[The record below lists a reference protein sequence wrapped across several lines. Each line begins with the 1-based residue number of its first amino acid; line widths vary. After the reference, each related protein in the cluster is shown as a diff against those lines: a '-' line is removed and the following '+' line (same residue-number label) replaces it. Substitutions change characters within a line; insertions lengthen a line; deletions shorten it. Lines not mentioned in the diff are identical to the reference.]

1 MSGRVMFYAQH
12 LLGVGHI
19 KRASIIARAM
29 VAHGLDVWV
38 VLGGPHVQGIR
49 FDGCAR
55 ILLPPIHAGDAA
67 FSRLVDEGGAPIN
80 DDLREARVTRLLR
93 ELAGVQPDVLLIEQ
107 FPFGRR
113 AFRFE
118 LMPLLTAAR
127 IQRKQP
133 RCVSSVRDVLVHKA
147 SAERRREMVALAR
160 TWFDRVL
167 VHGDPNLIPLQAS
180 LPEAEE
186 LAPLIRYTGYVVE
199 PTAAAADGAGDMGAG
214 EIIVSAGGGA
224 VGESLIQAALEAR
237 PLTRVATRPWRLICG
252 PNMPQTSFTRLA
264 WDPPAGVVVERW
276 RADLPML
283 LRNCVLSISQ
293 AGYNT
298 VMDLIQAGARALV
311 VPFAE
316 GNQTEQAFRAR
327 VFASHGLLAMLDP
340 ATLTPENLARAVDA
354 AVDVQPA
361 AVAID
366 LSGATATAREVA
378 ALCQNAQGREAGKMP
393 PNQEQE
399 QEQDQ

>member
-12 LLGVGHI
+12 LLGIGHI

-29 VAHGLDVWV
+29 VAHGLDVWI
-38 VLGGPHVQGIR
+38 VLGGPNVEGIS

-55 ILLPPIHAGDAA
+55 VLLPPVRAANAA
-67 FSRLVDEGGAPIN
+67 FSTLVDEGGTPIN
-80 DDLREARVTRLLR
+80 DALREARVTRLLR

-127 IQRKQP
+127 IQRNRP

-147 SAERRREMVALAR
+147 SPERRREMVAVAR

-167 VHGDPNLIPLQAS
+167 VHGDPNLITLQAS

-186 LAPLIRYTGYVVE
+186 LAPLIRYTGYVIE
-199 PTAAAADGAGDMGAG
+199 PPAAAVDASRETGRG

-224 VGESLIQAALEAR
+224 VGEFLLQAALAAR

-252 PNMPQTSFTRLA
+252 PNMPQIAFTRLA
-264 WDPPAGVVVERW
+264 WDPPPGVIVERW
-276 RADLPML
+276 RPDLPVL
-283 LRNCVLSISQ
+283 LMNCVLSISQ

-298 VMDLIQAGARALV
+298 VMDIVQARTRAVV

-316 GNQTEQAFRAR
+316 GNQSEQAFRAR

-340 ATLTPENLARAVDA
+340 ATLSPENIARAVDKA
-354 AVDVQPA
+354 LEVEPA
-361 AVAID
+361 TVAID
-366 LSGATATAREVA
+366 MSGAEATAREVA
-378 ALCQNAQGREAGKMP
+378 ALCNNTRRREAG
-393 PNQEQE
+393 NEAQEQ
-399 QEQDQ
+399 